1 MGVVILVPR
10 LLDLVCIEK
19 IGELGDARL
28 AACVTI
34 IIIVYTV
41 IIYCYYDV
49 RHVVY
54 CVQSNGVE
62 GGYSLICYS

>member
-10 LLDLVCIEK
+10 LPDLVCIEK
-19 IGELGDARL
+19 IRELGDARL

-34 IIIVYTV
+34 VYTV
-41 IIYCYYDV
+41 IVYCYHDV